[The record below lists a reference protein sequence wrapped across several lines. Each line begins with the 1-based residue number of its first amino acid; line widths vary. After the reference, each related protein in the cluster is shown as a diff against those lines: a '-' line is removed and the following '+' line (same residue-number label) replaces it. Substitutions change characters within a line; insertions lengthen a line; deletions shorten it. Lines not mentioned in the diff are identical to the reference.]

1 MSRQFGNRDEREQ
14 RIYLAGLR
22 FAQRMGFASAHD
34 LCSSSV
40 MLVADVDD
48 DRIISYSD
56 DIKLDVERVKETQ
69 GDAFGAFWKAA
80 VDAYVDE
87 SAKEDVR
94 QFLSASHLRSSF
106 ERGHMTEAIEYPCI
120 VAGDT
125 LWLRACYELS
135 KDEQGHIRVQILL
148 IDMTR
153 HQAPDDLERM

>member
-1 MSRQFGNRDEREQ
+1 MVGQFGAIDEREQ
-14 RIYLAGLR
+14 RIYLAGLS
-22 FAQRMGFASAHD
+22 FAQRMDFAGAHD

-69 GDAFGAFWKAA
+69 GDEFGAFWKAA

-106 ERGHMTEAIEYPCI
+106 EQGRMTEAIEYPCI

-135 KDEQGHIRVQILL
+135 KDVRGHIRVQVLL